1 MRAKEELPMELELRY
16 IKRPVL
22 YSKLSAQDGGQSS
35 CMSNFFFKVQFYRET
50 AFWQNEQLVVAAILK
65 FAANI
70 SFSSL
75 IYVSPFMEIPFL
87 KN

>member
-50 AFWQNEQLVVAAILK
+50 AFWQNDQLVVAAILK

-75 IYVSPFMEIPFL
+75 M
-87 KN
+87 